1 MPLMAAPPQ
10 LTYADLSTWLTGLL
24 ELAPVNPITQ
34 NFPNFN
40 EGPYIPEMP
49 NELCSI
55 TLTGGTGFQ
64 MEGAADAPTF
74 QVRVRSDQN
83 NQGTAE
89 QQSLLLD
96 QLIFQAQFPTTLTSG
111 FKLLLVSRVG
121 GAPASIGPP
130 DDAYRFD
137 YVCNYYAIVG
147 AP

>member
-1 MPLMAAPPQ
+1 MPLMFAPPQ
-10 LTYADLSTWLTGLL
+10 LYYSDLQAWLQSL
-24 ELAPVNPITQ
+24 ITSAGPTVAET
-34 NFPNFN
+34 FPAFN

-49 NELCSI
+49 DELCSV

-74 QVRVRSDQN
+74 QVRIRSQQN
-83 NQGTAE
+83 SQGTAE
-89 QQSLLLD
+89 RQLNVLD
-96 QLIFQAQFPTTLTSG
+96 QLIFQAHFPTVLTSG
-111 FKLLLVSRVG
+111 LKLLLVSRVG

-147 AP
+147 ATP

>member
-1 MPLMAAPPQ
+1 MPLMPAPPE
-10 LTYADLSTWLTGLL
+10 LTYEDLSAWLQGLL
-24 ELAPVNPITQ
+24 TAAGTQ
-34 NFPNFN
+34 IASAFPAFN

-74 QVRVRSDQN
+74 QVRIRSEQN
-83 NQGTAE
+83 NQVTAKL
-89 QQSLLLD
+89 QSNVLD
-96 QLIFQAQFPTTLTSG
+96 KLIFQAHFPTTLASG
-111 FKLLLVSRVG
+111 LFLLLVSRVG

-137 YVCNYYAIVG
+137 YVCNYYAVVG